1 VLVQILLHPHSKEIS
16 IRTAP
21 QYPTMLVE
29 EVLNNAL

>member
-1 VLVQILLHPHSKEIS
+1 VLVQILLHTRSKEIS

-21 QYPTMLVE
+21 QHPTILVE